1 MNLDE
6 SQPLKL
12 CDISVSVCQVAGR
25 LQVEVWHGTES
36 SEADRLERSD
46 AQQNICDGD
55 PQERK
60 LDCVVRTF
68 ILLFRGRF
76 VGITLQQTDRHV
88 IVSSLTL
95 RKNQLEF

>member
-46 AQQNICDGD
+46 AQQNISDGD

-60 LDCVVRTF
+60 LDCVVRTRGF
-68 ILLFRGRF
+68 ILLFSGRF
-76 VGITLQQTDRHV
+76 VRISLQQTV
-88 IVSSLTL
+88 TL
-95 RKNQLEF
+95 LCLLSMETFSNS